1 MVELMED
8 PRTEVEK
15 REAEMRRFE
24 RLSNPYPQSAQE
36 VAADIHHKI
45 VSRIEQTR
53 ARQYAEHNS
62 QSPLEQLRASQYEAG
77 RKEGRILGSREGKRT
92 GRVEGFLVGAVTIF
106 WIVIVWAALAI

>member
-15 REAEMRRFE
+15 REAEMRRAE
-24 RLSNPYPQSAQE
+24 RLANPYAGGARGGADP
-36 VAADIHHKI
+36 AAY
-45 VSRIEQTR
+45 VTSRKKNL
-53 ARQYAEHNS
+53 YAKYDA
-62 QSPLEQLRASQYEAG
+62 QSPLEQLRAGQYEAG
-77 RKEGRILGSREGKRT
+77 RKEGRILGSLEGKRA